1 MNRTVAPADPGAVAH
16 LLLRR
21 HRSPVAVLAL
31 CRRVAAL
38 TGGYSPQLAT
48 VAAHARAAQH
58 ARESGRVVA

>member
-1 MNRTVAPADPGAVAH
+1 MDRTVTPPAPGAVAH
-16 LLLRR
+16 LLLLR

-48 VAAHARAAQH
+48 VEAHARAAQQ
-58 ARESGRVVA
+58 ARVSGRWAA